1 VAGPFRAARGGVL
14 VTEHTKHS
22 RNLIEQALDIYAKT
36 AGRGGLAVDEASFV
50 GGFVACF
57 GIVTGK
63 LPVGLPDGCTYQQ
76 VLERVHDH
84 LQRFHAGALARHQD
98 GINGKG

>member
-1 VAGPFRAARGGVL
+1 MP
-14 VTEHTKHS
+14 EHTKHS

-36 AGRGGLAVDEASFV
+36 AARGGIPVDEASFV

-63 LPVGLPDGCTYQQ
+63 VPVGLPDGASIGD
-76 VLERVHDH
+76 VLNRLHDH
-84 LQRFHAGALARHQD
+84 LQRFHSQALARHE
-98 GINGKG
+98 GGFNGHG

>member
-1 VAGPFRAARGGVL
+1 MV
-14 VTEHTKHS
+14 EHTKHS

-36 AGRGGLAVDEASFV
+36 AQHGGLSVDEASFV

-63 LPVGLPDGCTYQQ
+63 VPVGLPEGSTIADVHQR
-76 VLERVHDH
+76 LHDH
-84 LQRFHAGALARHQD
+84 LQRFHAGALARHQE
-98 GINGKG
+98 GFNGKG